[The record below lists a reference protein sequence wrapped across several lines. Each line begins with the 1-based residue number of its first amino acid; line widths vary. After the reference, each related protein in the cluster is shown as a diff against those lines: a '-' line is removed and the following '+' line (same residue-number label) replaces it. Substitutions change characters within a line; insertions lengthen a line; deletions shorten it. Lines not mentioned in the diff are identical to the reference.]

1 MNEFHEIKLKVETHE
16 KEICSIKDDLEEHQE
31 KHNKLYVETRLNT
44 KELEYIKKSLLY
56 VLGISVT
63 FFLTLALSKLY
74 I

>member
-1 MNEFHEIKLKVETHE
+1 MNEFHEIKNKVESHE
-16 KEICSIKDDLEEHQE
+16 KEINCLKDDFEEHQE
-31 KHNKLYVETRLNT
+31 KHNKLYIETRLNT

-74 I
+74 K

>member
-1 MNEFHEIKLKVETHE
+1 MNEFHEIKNKVESHE
-16 KEICSIKDDLEEHQE
+16 KEINDIKDDLDEHRE
-31 KHNKLYVETRLNT
+31 NHNKLYIETRLNT

-74 I
+74 K